1 MALQQKQKES
11 DSGLTVETYWNI
23 HIPKELVPWL
33 IGVGIALLTGSGFL
47 LSSDFSGPGQLEP
60 PAPTEAKE

>member
-1 MALQQKQKES
+1 MALQQKHKEP
-11 DSGLTVETYWNI
+11 DSGLSIETYWNI

-33 IGVGIALLTGSGFL
+33 IGVSVTLLTGSGILF
-47 LSSDFSGPGQLEP
+47 SSDFSGPGQVA